1 MSRSG
6 AFTVGTVVMTFAAFP
21 VYVAALALASQQ
33 LDPAFP
39 FTALQFNTA
48 LLS

>member
-1 MSRSG
+1 MDKNGLIR
-6 AFTVGTVVMTFAAFP
+6 AQAAA
-21 VYVAALALASQQ
+21 AALALASQQ

-39 FTALQFNTA
+39 FTALQFNVA